1 MITRKKRRLILIIII
16 VVILLAIAASF
27 TIVYMK
33 TDMFKSNKTLF
44 MKYLGKNAENLEN
57 MYSNIVNKN
66 EFETLMDNNKYT
78 IDTEVTVNNVDNIG
92 TTQES
97 TNNVINNLKIEANGQ
112 VDRANKYDY
121 NQLEMYKDDESIA
134 KIEYLQ
140 NDNLYGIRFSNL
152 FKQFLLV
159 DNSDLQELLANL
171 GYTENQIQN
180 IPNEINSDS
189 LGISKLKFSDE
200 EKQNLKNKYIELIEN
215 NIQDKNFSK
224 QTNQT
229 ISIDNKS
236 VQVNAYTLTLTK
248 EQLNNLY
255 LSLLQELKN
264 DEIILGKLD
273 TLQSLINTGYSI
285 LNNEENINI
294 KDNFTKKIDE
304 TIDQINKNNIGQ
316 DATNIIVYE
325 NMKSVV
331 RTSIQTNQYIINLDW
346 LNTNQEKYMSI
357 SKIIGE
363 DKTDAFAIKTVDN
376 NFEIT
381 INNSENEQ
389 DIKISQTKKIDGN
402 NMNRNFV
409 ALFEDEDSKVQANII
424 QEIKLTNEFSD
435 QFQLQ
440 DGNYIILNDLD
451 KEELNGTMNLVNNN
465 LNDRINNLKTIIN
478 FDEIRKVLEN
488 ANLIKSVQEIEST
501 GTTQTQKDRYNAQ
514 YELLKGQNID
524 KDRVLSNIS
533 AIENDINNVEAI
545 NDKQWKIG
553 ISKNNGNQESSDM
566 IKNIIDK
573 QKSDHYNIDI
583 NYDDTTRISR

>member
-134 KIEYLQ
+134 KIEYIQ

-381 INNSENEQ
+381 INNSGNEQ